1 MKYTTLTCLTGLLL
15 FTACEKNKDRS
26 DASGTFEA
34 AETTVSAEVNG
45 KVMAFTADEGDQVK
59 AGQVLG
65 YIDSTQLYLQKLQL
79 QQNRRAVLA
88 GQPNVATQLEALEKE
103 LDHAL
108 SDRGRVANLV
118 KGDVASKKQ
127 LDDADT
133 RIAVLRARIA
143 AQRNELGTRNT
154 ALYEQGRTIEVQLR
168 SVEDQLGKCR
178 IESPLDGTVLT
189 TYVNPNEMT
198 AAGRPLFK
206 VADLGTMRLKA
217 YLTGDQFDNVKLGQA
232 VRVLVDSGD
241 GGTKEYPGEVEWISD
256 RAEFTPKTIQ
266 TRDERSNLVH
276 AIKVRVKNDGLIKIG
291 MYGEVI
297 LGTATAQAATE

>member
-1 MKYTTLTCLTGLLL
+1 
-15 FTACEKNKDRS
+15 
-26 DASGTFEA
+26 
-34 AETTVSAEVNG
+34 
-45 KVMAFTADEGDQVK
+45 
-59 AGQVLG
+59 
-65 YIDSTQLYLQKLQL
+65 
-79 QQNRRAVLA
+79 
-88 GQPNVATQLEALEKE
+88 
-103 LDHAL
+103 
-108 SDRGRVANLV
+108 
-118 KGDVASKKQ
+118 
-127 LDDADT
+127 
-133 RIAVLRARIA
+133 
-143 AQRNELGTRNT
+143 
-154 ALYEQGRTIEVQLR
+154 
-168 SVEDQLGKCR
+168 
-178 IESPLDGTVLT
+178 
-189 TYVNPNEMT
+189 
-198 AAGRPLFK
+198 GRPLFK